1 MILILLI
8 AALALLSLS
17 QRLVPWLVISRFSG
31 GRNMEQIFNLFA
43 VSAFSALAVY
53 NITEF
58 TAGSLVSLAV
68 AALVALRTRN
78 LGYAVLAAIAVS
90 LVALYILGYPCPGVV
105 PDGIRAQVIMGIPG
119 PQHP

>member
-8 AALALLSLS
+8 AALAILSLS

-31 GRNMEQIFNLFA
+31 GRHMEQIFNLFA
-43 VSAFSALAVY
+43 VSAFSALAGY

-90 LVALYILGYPCPGVV
+90 LVALYI
-105 PDGIRAQVIMGIPG
+105 
-119 PQHP
+119 

>member
-8 AALALLSLS
+8 AVLAILSLS

-31 GRNMEQIFNLFA
+31 GRHMEQIFNLFA

-58 TAGSLVSLAV
+58 TAGSLVSLVV
-68 AALVALRTRN
+68 AAMVALRTRN

-90 LVALYILGYPCPGVV
+90 LLALYI
-105 PDGIRAQVIMGIPG
+105 
-119 PQHP
+119 

>member
-1 MILILLI
+1 MILIFLI
-8 AALALLSLS
+8 ASLALLSLS
-17 QRLVPWLVISRFSG
+17 QRLVPWLVISRFRG

-58 TAGSLVSLAV
+58 SPGTALSLAV
-68 AALVALRTRN
+68 AVAVAVRTKN

-90 LVALYILGYPCPGVV
+90 LASLYI
-105 PDGIRAQVIMGIPG
+105 
-119 PQHP
+119 